1 MTHRTAGARP
11 VAAMLGA
18 LPTWRRPLAVV
29 AHPDDE
35 SFGLGAVLAR
45 FVAGDAAPTVLCFT
59 HGEASTLH
67 GVDGDLRKLRAA
79 ELAEAADLLG
89 LAGVELRGE
98 ADGGLSDV
106 APGHLTRAVLDLA
119 HRTGADGL
127 LAFDAT
133 GVTGHPDHV
142 AATAAAVDAGRL
154 AGLPVLGWTLPSD
167 VADSLNAEFG
177 AAFAGRPATQLHLV
191 LQVERDRQLAAVR
204 AHPSQAVPGSVL
216 WRRLELLGDREYLTW
231 LVPPATN

>member
-1 MTHRTAGARP
+1 MTHGTAGQHP
-11 VAAMLGA
+11 VTAMLGA

-45 FVAGDAAPTVLCFT
+45 FVARNAAPSVLCFT

-67 GVDGDLRKLRAA
+67 GVDGDLRELRAA
-79 ELAEAADLLG
+79 ELATAAELLG
-89 LAGVELRGE
+89 LAGVELLHE

-119 HRTGADGL
+119 DRTGADGL
-127 LAFDAT
+127 LAFDVT
-133 GVTGHPDHV
+133 GVTGHPDHI

-167 VADSLNAEFG
+167 VAESLNVEFG
-177 AAFAGRPATQLHLV
+177 ASFAGRPAAQLHLV
-191 LQVERDRQLAAVR
+191 LQVERDHQLSAVR

-231 LVPPATN
+231 LVAPATD